1 MLLTWAP
8 GGHGLSPGVGAINTI
23 VSCQSCGQVQFSPR
37 SPSSDLCAGYWGG
50 QGAVSSDGT
59 LVLNDVEFIRHAPE
73 QLAWLSVD
81 EMSMLSPASL
91 ELTMVV
97 TQAWA
102 GDSLSELPSW
112 VNQSSFGP

>member
-1 MLLTWAP
+1 MARSNSLP
-8 GGHGLSPGVGAINTI
+8 GLPAQICVLATG
-23 VSCQSCGQVQFSPR
+23 
-37 SPSSDLCAGYWGG
+37 GG

-81 EMSMLSPASL
+81 EMSMLSLASL

-112 VNQSSFGP
+112 VNQSSLGP

>member
-1 MLLTWAP
+1 MFLVRAEARSSSLP
-8 GGHGLSPGVGAINTI
+8 GLPAQICVLA
-23 VSCQSCGQVQFSPR
+23 
-37 SPSSDLCAGYWGG
+37 AGGG
-50 QGAVSSDGT
+50 QGAVCSDST
-59 LVLNDVEFIRHAPE
+59 LVLNYVEFIRHAPE

-81 EMSMLSPASL
+81 EMSMLSPASP